1 MIDPE
6 PDSPEHAEPTLPQ
19 ALTDDLATL
28 YRADLSVPG
37 ELDEAVLTTARAHFA
52 RQRRRRLILRWA
64 PLAAAAAAVILLA
77 IPALQ
82 SVRTQA
88 RRAAPPDLAVRPED
102 IDRNGRVDILDA
114 FTLARQ
120 LEAGAAAEPGWD
132 VNYDGDVD
140 GADVDAIA
148 MLAVRING
156 G

>member
-6 PDSPEHAEPTLPQ
+6 PDSTECAKPTLPQ
-19 ALTDDLATL
+19 ALEEDLAAL
-28 YRADLSVPG
+28 YRPDVSVPV
-37 ELDEAVLTTARAHFA
+37 EVDQAVLGAARAHFA
-52 RQRRRRLILRWA
+52 RQRRRRMILRVA
-64 PLAAAAAAVILLA
+64 PLAAAAAAVILLV
-77 IPALQ
+77 IPVL
-82 SVRTQA
+82 RFA
-88 RRAAPPDLAVRPED
+88 RPQGREAAPGVLAATPED

-140 GADVDAIA
+140 GADVDVIA

>member
-6 PDSPEHAEPTLPQ
+6 PDSPEYAEPTLPQ
-19 ALTDDLATL
+19 ALKEDLAAL
-28 YRADLSVPG
+28 YRPDVSVPV
-37 ELDEAVLTTARAHFA
+37 EADQAVLGAARAHFA
-52 RQRRRRLILRWA
+52 RQRRRRMILRLA

-77 IPALQ
+77 IPAIQ

-88 RRAAPPDLAVRPED
+88 RRAAPAALAARPED